1 MIVSLMRI
9 LSPLAAVLCLDAA
22 AWAAPM
28 ITNISPRGLQIGQ
41 PTTLVITGTDLPG
54 DLRVM
59 LAVNIASQSV
69 KPGAKSDRVEI
80 EVKLDEAAAPGLY
93 ALRVAGASRVAAIDD
108 LADRPLACDL
118 LVDPND
124 PDAAGKA
131 FTAWLGALKM
141 EPGTLSEVADHVDHI
156 RKVAGVDHVGIGAD
170 FGSLTI
176 VFSSDG
182 GSTDEGFALYN
193 FIRALPVPI
202 HMHAVGHV
210 GSMAVPVFLAGHE
223 RTCSPVSRF
232 FFHAYDWEFEGTQM
246 SDRIAEALKRLNSDI
261 DLSREIAARHT
272 KIPKER
278 LTRLYATNPDP
289 TIFTPQEAKR
299 FAIVDDI
306 VELNPE
312 GESQDDVA
320 LWTVG
325 W

>member
-1 MIVSLMRI
+1 MCNAQKIGWARAACPVRSWHTSNGAWQGNDVTEHRLVFNGMIYEK
-9 LSPLAAVLCLDAA
+9 
-22 AWAAPM
+22 
-28 ITNISPRGLQIGQ
+28 
-41 PTTLVITGTDLPG
+41 
-54 DLRVM
+54 
-59 LAVNIASQSV
+59 QSN
-69 KPGAKSDRVEI
+69 
-80 EVKLDEAAAPGLY
+80 
-93 ALRVAGASRVAAIDD
+93 ALRHRVAAI
-108 LADRPLACDL
+108 LER
-118 LVDPND
+118 
-124 PDAAGKA
+124 
-131 FTAWLGALKM
+131 
-141 EPGTLSEVADHVDHI
+141 S
-156 RKVAGVDHVGIGAD
+156 D

-202 HMHAVGHV
+202 HMHAAGHV

-223 RTCSPVSRF
+223 RTCSPYARF

-272 KIPKER
+272 KLPKER
-278 LTRLYATNPDP
+278 LLRLYATNPDP

-306 VELNPE
+306 VELNPK
-312 GESQDDVA
+312 GENQDDVA

>member
-1 MIVSLMRI
+1 MARSWQGNDVTEHRLVFNGMIYEK
-9 LSPLAAVLCLDAA
+9 
-22 AWAAPM
+22 
-28 ITNISPRGLQIGQ
+28 
-41 PTTLVITGTDLPG
+41 
-54 DLRVM
+54 
-59 LAVNIASQSV
+59 QSN
-69 KPGAKSDRVEI
+69 
-80 EVKLDEAAAPGLY
+80 
-93 ALRVAGASRVAAIDD
+93 ALRHRVAAI
-108 LADRPLACDL
+108 LERP
-118 LVDPND
+118 
-124 PDAAGKA
+124 
-131 FTAWLGALKM
+131 
-141 EPGTLSEVADHVDHI
+141 
-156 RKVAGVDHVGIGAD
+156 D

-202 HMHAVGHV
+202 HMHAAGHV

-223 RTCSPVSRF
+223 RSCSPYARF

-246 SDRIAEALKRLNSDI
+246 SDRIVEALKRLNSDI

-278 LTRLYATNPDP
+278 LLRLYATNPDP

-306 VELNPE
+306 VELNPD
-312 GESQDDVA
+312 GEKQDDVA